1 MRKLTLLLFIFF
13 LTIIYAIDIGEEV
26 LRETGDIIPEQVN
39 NNLIYSSPQI
49 HNPQYSDDIGSW
61 SGSGPWGGNV
71 RSLATSAS
79 DPMNVITAC
88 GFSMATNV
96 GGVWYSND
104 GGITWQTS
112 DLYGKPMYTVFAS
125 TSSPGEFLAGGR
137 YGLYKSV
144 DSGES
149 WNLLSLQSTFVL
161 KAGEKYNN
169 SDIIIAGYSSN
180 VGVRRSIDGG
190 LNWETVGLNTGFM
203 KGFATTPAN
212 PEKMFLCGSSM
223 LSSAFVSSD
232 DGATWQ
238 AIGPAGAGE
247 GIYVSPLD
255 EDFILLGHEN
265 GLYKTINGGTDW
277 TLVLTSGSGRNVV
290 EKDGVFYA
298 AQYGGGLYEST
309 DNGNTWTLNN
319 NGVVDYYWQATGKSD
334 AGVLFGMWGGIM
346 RSDGFG
352 DTHVM
357 SHEGLDNAFTHALA
371 YFRDTNELWAGT
383 EGSGIYKSTD
393 GGISWESK
401 SNGLSTWWIYDF
413 APTDDIDYSA
423 DRLLVATYNG
433 IFASDDNAENW
444 YQVGLA
450 GTQCSGV
457 EIHPTNT
464 DIFWAGGSMPP
475 IKYTENGGQTWQDCT
490 GFPFALYPKLK
501 IGKNNTGTDRIFIT
515 FQQMGSTVYYADDGI
530 NFTAGAGL
538 STTYLPRLS
547 VRHQATTG
555 LPQMI
560 YCATDTGVY
569 QSSDAGENWINAG
582 FYQFC
587 WSVQGSRNEEIY
599 AGTDYGVY
607 FSEDGSTWVAMNE
620 NISDQNIWNIVY
632 GQTDDQLF
640 CSTRGTGVYEYSHE
654 AQYFPPPQNLVI
666 EVVNYNDVHMEW
678 ESPTNEDI
686 IIQYHTGYDNNGI
699 GNGLEYWICA
709 ARFTP
714 DELMDYYDGYQIS
727 QVEVHIRSSDFSL
740 AEIIIWEGG
749 SFGDPGMEVYSQDI
763 TNSVIIEDWTIH
775 ELTTP
780 IPLISNNEYWIGYG
794 IDVTGDHPSSVDAG
808 PAVAGKGDWMY
819 FSWPSG
825 WVEISVAY
833 GLDYNWCITGILSPI
848 DSNDK
853 SGSIEIG
860 QTKKLSNNEITR
872 ELIGYKIYRDGVVI
886 AEILDPNQT
895 TYDDLALDSGIYE
908 YGITA
913 VYDEGESMP
922 LYAEVIIILVPPQNF
937 CAVVQEMNNVFC
949 SWDSLDSTGRDFDS
963 YNVYR
968 DNLLVATGITENF
981 YLDVGVPAGTY
992 DYCGTAVYDGGW
1004 ESEFSNP
1011 ATVTVDVD
1019 DLPVPIVTE
1028 LIGNY
1033 PNPFNPTTTIHFS
1046 IEQNQQ
1052 NEQIELEIYNLKG
1065 QKVKT
1070 LNCHP
1075 ERSRRIDNGLYGVT
1089 WNGTDENNQSV
1100 GSGIYFYKMKAGSYS
1115 ATKKM
1120 ILMK

>member
-1 MRKLTLLLFIFF
+1 
-13 LTIIYAIDIGEEV
+13 
-26 LRETGDIIPEQVN
+26 
-39 NNLIYSSPQI
+39 
-49 HNPQYSDDIGSW
+49 
-61 SGSGPWGGNV
+61 
-71 RSLATSAS
+71 
-79 DPMNVITAC
+79 
-88 GFSMATNV
+88 MATNV
-96 GGVWYSND
+96 GGVWFSND
-104 GGITWQTS
+104 GGVTWQTS

-125 TSSPGEFLAGGR
+125 TASPGEFLAGGR
-137 YGLYKSV
+137 YGLYKSI

-190 LNWETVGLNTGFM
+190 LTWETVSLNSGFM

-223 LSSAFVSSD
+223 SSSAFVSSD
-232 DGATWQ
+232 DGSSWQ

-277 TLVLTSGSGRNVV
+277 TLVLSSGSGRNVV

-309 DNGNTWTLNN
+309 DNGDTWTLNN

-334 AGVLFGMWGGIM
+334 VGVLFGMWGGIM
-346 RSDGFG
+346 RSNGFG

-357 SHEGLDNAFTHALA
+357 SHHGLDNAFTHALA

-413 APTDDIDYSA
+413 APSDDIDYSA
-423 DRLLVATYNG
+423 ERLLVATYNG

-444 YQVGLA
+444 NQVGLG

-457 EIHPTNT
+457 EIHPTNI
-464 DIFWAGGSMPP
+464 DIFWAGASMPP

-501 IGKNNTGTDRIFIT
+501 IGKNNSGSDRIFIA

-530 NFTAGAGL
+530 NFTAGADL
-538 STTYLPRLS
+538 SATYLPRLS

-569 QSSDAGENWINAG
+569 KSSDAGENWTNAG

-620 NISDQNIWNIVY
+620 NISNQNIWNIVY

-640 CSTRGTGVYEYSHE
+640 CSTRGSGVYEYSHE
-654 AQYFPPPQNLVI
+654 VQYFLPPQNVQATWAGLLTWEPPDTSLYEISRELTGYNLYLDGSFQDFTTDLFYQYTTLIPGYQALAGVSAVYDDPGESIIVEVPIPFPPPQNLVI
-666 EVVNYNDVHMEW
+666 EVVNFNDVYIEW
-678 ESPTNEDI
+678 D
-686 IIQYHTGYDNNGI
+686 
-699 GNGLEYWICA
+699 W
-709 ARFTP
+709 P
-714 DELMDYYDGYQIS
+714 DEAIG
-727 QVEVHIRSSDFSL
+727 IR
-740 AEIIIWEGG
+740 
-749 SFGDPGMEVYSQDI
+749 
-763 TNSVIIEDWTIH
+763 
-775 ELTTP
+775 
-780 IPLISNNEYWIGYG
+780 
-794 IDVTGDHPSSVDAG
+794 
-808 PAVAGKGDWMY
+808 
-819 FSWPSG
+819 
-825 WVEISVAY
+825 
-833 GLDYNWCITGILSPI
+833 
-848 DSNDK
+848 
-853 SGSIEIG
+853 
-860 QTKKLSNNEITR
+860 
-872 ELIGYKIYRDGVVI
+872 IYRDGVII

-895 TYDDLALDSGIYE
+895 TYEDLALNSGVYE
-908 YGITA
+908 YGISA
-913 VYDEGESMP
+913 
-922 LYAEVIIILVPPQNF
+922 LYEQGASSPIFAEVTIILVAPQNLS
-937 CAVVQEMNNVFC
+937 AVVQGMNNVFLT
-949 SWDSLDSTGRDFDS
+949 WDAPATRDLDY

-968 DNLLVATGITENF
+968 NDVVIDNVTSTF
-981 YLDVGVPAGTY
+981 YLDIGVAAGSY
-992 DYCGTAVYDGGW
+992 VYNVTAVYDGGW
-1004 ESEFSNP
+1004 ESGFSND
-1011 ATVTVDVD
+1011 ATTGNIGVGDTP
-1019 DLPVPIVTE
+1019 LPLFTE
-1028 LIGNY
+1028 LNGNY
-1033 PNPFNPTTTIHFS
+1033 PNPFNPKTTIMFAL
-1046 IEQNQQ
+1046 
-1052 NEQIELEIYNLKG
+1052 NEAGKVRIDVFNLKG
-1065 QKVKT
+1065 QHVRTAVNEHLEAAYHSVVWDGKDA
-1070 LNCHP
+1070 
-1075 ERSRRIDNGLYGVT
+1075 SGV
-1089 WNGTDENNQSV
+1089 SV
-1100 GSGIYFYKMKAGSYS
+1100 SSGVYFYKMEAGKYTS
-1115 ATKKM
+1115 TKKM